1 MQQALVSMT
10 GLAIIST
17 GVWSD
22 GKTGAPL
29 TVDAFST
36 GLPGTWGGLIVSVG
50 IIMFAYSTILG
61 WATRLRNPNALR
73 RKGMRACQAFHYPQ
87 KMGFLPY
94 ARTIFEAQAA
104 FLPHATNI

>member
-1 MQQALVSMT
+1 MPPANPGGIAQHPNQGGNQRNHGKQPTRKQQFKK
-10 GLAIIST
+10 
-17 GVWSD
+17 D
-22 GKTGAPL
+22 
-29 TVDAFST
+29 
-36 GLPGTWGGLIVSVG
+36 IVA
-50 IIMFAYSTILG
+50 ME
-61 WATRLRNPNALR
+61 TRLRNPNALR